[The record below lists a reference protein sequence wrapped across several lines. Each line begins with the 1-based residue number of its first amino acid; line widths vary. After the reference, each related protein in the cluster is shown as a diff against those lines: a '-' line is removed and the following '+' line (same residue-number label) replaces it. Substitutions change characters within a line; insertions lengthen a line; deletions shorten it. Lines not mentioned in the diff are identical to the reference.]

1 MGRILLSL
9 LLTCPALAIASE
21 HPVELH
27 QRLDLSEV
35 PGQNVVAL
43 TLDACGGAFDADLV
57 RFLIE
62 HRIPATIFATRRWLE
77 RNAEATAILTANP
90 DLFDIEDHGANHVPA
105 VIGHGRRVYGIAG
118 NADVEHLRQEVS
130 QGAQAVE
137 QATGSK
143 PRWYRGAT
151 ALYDPQA
158 VGDIEAMG
166 YRIAGFS
173 VNADAGAT
181 LSASAVAARIRA
193 ARSGDILIAHMNRP
207 RSATAEGL
215 AQGLSELQAR
225 GYRFVLLRDQSV
237 VADPIPPRRL
247 RHVAP
252 LLPPNAQA

>member
-1 MGRILLSL
+1 MRRFLLSL
-9 LLTCPALAIASE
+9 LLMCPALAVASE

-27 QRLDLSEV
+27 QRLDLSKV

-43 TLDACGGAFDADLV
+43 TLDACSGTFDSDLV
-57 RFLIE
+57 RFLME
-62 HRIPATIFATRRWLE
+62 RRIPATIFATRRWLE
-77 RNAEATAILTANP
+77 RNAEATAILAAHP

-105 VIGHGRRVYGIAG
+105 VIGVGRRVYGIAA
-118 NADVEHLRQEVS
+118 NQDLEHLRQEVL
-130 QGAQAVE
+130 QGARAVE

-158 VGDIEAMG
+158 LGDIEAMG

-173 VNADAGAT
+173 LNADAGAT
-181 LSASAVAARIRA
+181 LSASEVAARIRA
-193 ARSGDILIAHMNRP
+193 ARSGDILIAHLNRP

-225 GYRFVLLRDQSV
+225 GYRFVLLRDESV
-237 VADPIPPRRL
+237 VADPLPPRRP
-247 RHVAP
+247 RHSAA
-252 LLPPNAQA
+252 LLSPNTQA

>member
-1 MGRILLSL
+1 MRRVFLSL
-9 LLTCPALAIASE
+9 LLICPALAIGPE

-27 QRLDLSEV
+27 QRLDLSNLS
-35 PGQNVVAL
+35 GQNVVAL
-43 TLDACGGAFDADLV
+43 TLDACSGTFDAALV
-57 RFLIE
+57 RFLID

-77 RNAEATAILTANP
+77 RNPEATAILTAHP

-105 VIGHGRRVYGIAG
+105 VIGVGRRVYGIAG
-118 NADVEHLRQEVS
+118 SPDVAHLREEVS
-130 QGAQAVE
+130 LGAQAVE
-137 QATGSK
+137 QATGAR

-173 VNADAGAT
+173 LNADAGAT
-181 LSASAVAARIRA
+181 LSASKVAARIRA

-215 AQGLSELQAR
+215 AQGLSELQTR
-225 GYRFVLLRDQSV
+225 GYRFVLLRDERV

-247 RHVAP
+247 RHSAP
-252 LLPPNAQA
+252 LLSSKAQA